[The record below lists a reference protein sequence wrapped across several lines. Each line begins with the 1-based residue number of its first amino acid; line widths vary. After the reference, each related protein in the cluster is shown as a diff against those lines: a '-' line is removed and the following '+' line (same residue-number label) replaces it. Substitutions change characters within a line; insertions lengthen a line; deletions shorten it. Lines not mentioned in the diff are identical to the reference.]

1 MQNCAFTR
9 FMVGLSFA
17 SNVGNSKRNDET
29 PHCYIDRI
37 LHQPGFI
44 HLLWLVGTDC
54 IVNSD
59 FNYLCN
65 Y

>member
-1 MQNCAFTR
+1 MQNYTLTR
-9 FMVGLSFA
+9 FLAWFSFA
-17 SNVGNSKRNDET
+17 SNVGYSKRNDET
-29 PHCYIDRI
+29 SHCYVDRI

-59 FNYLCN
+59 FDYLYNY
-65 Y
+65 

>member
-1 MQNCAFTR
+1 MQNYTLAR
-9 FMVGLSFA
+9 FLVGFSFA
-17 SNVGNSKRNDET
+17 SNVDYSKRNDET
-29 PHCYIDRI
+29 PCCHVDRV

-59 FNYLCN
+59 FEYICH